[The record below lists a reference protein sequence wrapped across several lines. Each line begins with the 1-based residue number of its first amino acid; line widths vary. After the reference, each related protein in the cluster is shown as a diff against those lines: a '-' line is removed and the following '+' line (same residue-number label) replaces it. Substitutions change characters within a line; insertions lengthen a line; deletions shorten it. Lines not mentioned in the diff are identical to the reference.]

1 MSFLTRELKVRGDHI
16 LLGLTSL
23 MTLGVIFS
31 LVLYVFTRSDTSL
44 SMLIGFAFCSL
55 FHWAFYCLHRQFNKN
70 TSLLQHITAG
80 TIFLLFFFVT
90 LYNPLNY
97 IEMWVYLLYFPI
109 ILGLLE
115 NEKVFR
121 VWGALFLVFYSLFLL
136 MDPTLYMNLV
146 VENMMMIVSRFLFG
160 LGSLVFGYLM
170 VKHLTLVKKLTI
182 NDTEIQ
188 SKEHVV
194 YVLNT
199 LVPIVETKTQTS
211 RSEID
216 QSSQLMKKM
225 AAHFPEERIEDWE
238 VELLALAHYV
248 SRVQWPDYLFEKGDK
263 LTSYEFKIVQEH
275 CLLGAKLLGN
285 FQAFER
291 IRTAFLNHH
300 ERIDGSGYPYGLKE
314 RDISVLAQILGIVE
328 TFLAMTK
335 PRVYRDEFSL
345 EEAFSEIEEMSG
357 EIFSADIVAALVTSI
372 TDEKIEHK
380 DRNIS

>member
-1 MSFLTRELKVRGDHI
+1 MSSLTHELKIRGDHI
-16 LLGLTSL
+16 LLGLTCL
-23 MTLGVIFS
+23 MTLGVILS
-31 LVLYVFTRSDTSL
+31 LVLYVITKDNTSL
-44 SMLIGFAFCSL
+44 SMLIGFTFCSL

-80 TIFLLFFFVT
+80 TIFLLFFFVA

-109 ILGLLE
+109 VLGLLE

-136 MDPTLYMNLV
+136 IDPTLYMNMV
-146 VENMMMIVSRFLFG
+146 VDNMMMIVSRFLFG
-160 LGSLVFGYLM
+160 LGSLVFGFLM

-225 AAHFPEERIEDWE
+225 AAYFPEERIEDWE
-238 VELLALAHYV
+238 VELLSLAHYV

-263 LTSYEFKIVQEH
+263 LTSYEFKTVQEH

-285 FQAFER
+285 FEAFER

-314 RDISVLAQILGIVE
+314 RDISVLSQILGVVE

-335 PRVYRDEFSL
+335 PRVYRDEFTL
-345 EEAFSEIEEMSG
+345 DEAFMEIENMSG
-357 EIFSADIVAALVTSI
+357 EKFSADVVAALVTAIS
-372 TDEKIEHK
+372 DEKIERS
-380 DRNIS
+380 DLNIS